1 MCNTSKGC
9 TLQARKPAEQQNW
22 QSATVS
28 ESGQGSG
35 HSLVVGH
42 KTTWNHPN
50 SVYPRV
56 GSPLEL
62 PDQKSFM
69 HSPWHACFIR
79 CFRSSSKW
87 RNGNLFSSKVLRTT
101 AGTLPKSV
109 SRNRRNDKIPFRD
122 RDTDTGIIWIVTPC
136 LSPGDDDYPWWQI
149 CSQSAQDERDS
160 RLQGSCRKN
169 LQNRSKQVRTSSSSP
184 LWSS

>member
-87 RNGNLFSSKVLRTT
+87 RNGNLFSSKVLPTT
-101 AGTLPKSV
+101 AGTL
-109 SRNRRNDKIPFRD
+109 
-122 RDTDTGIIWIVTPC
+122 
-136 LSPGDDDYPWWQI
+136 L
-149 CSQSAQDERDS
+149 
-160 RLQGSCRKN
+160 
-169 LQNRSKQVRTSSSSP
+169 TSSPSCCCLVMMIIPGGSSADSLHRMNVTAGYKGVVGRTCKTDP
-184 LWSS
+184 NRCAPRRRHPHARLKIIAHDVTLMVVLI